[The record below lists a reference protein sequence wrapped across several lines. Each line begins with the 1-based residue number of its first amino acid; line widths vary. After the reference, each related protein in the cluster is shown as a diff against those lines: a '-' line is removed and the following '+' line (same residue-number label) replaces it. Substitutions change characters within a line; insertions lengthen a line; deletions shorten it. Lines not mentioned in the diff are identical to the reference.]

1 MIQARKEIHLK
12 QGSDITDI
20 FGYQGSKLNKADGD
34 ETEQVTLGVTE
45 DRRKNIPQFNLAYID
60 ISREEVLAAF
70 DSCSTST
77 LIHR

>member
-1 MIQARKEIHLK
+1 M
-12 QGSDITDI
+12 
-20 FGYQGSKLNKADGD
+20 NKADGD

-70 DSCSTST
+70 DS
-77 LIHR
+77 